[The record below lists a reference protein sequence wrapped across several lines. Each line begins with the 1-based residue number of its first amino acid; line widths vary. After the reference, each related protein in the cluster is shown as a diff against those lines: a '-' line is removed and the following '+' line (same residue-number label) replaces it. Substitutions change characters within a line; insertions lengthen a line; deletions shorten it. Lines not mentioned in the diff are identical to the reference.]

1 MEYSTSSD
9 KHQAEKN
16 WEEIGIQLEMDTTS
30 LRNVRARNTD
40 KDDYPC
46 HKSDLAFREMLVEW
60 LKQNKHPPTWL
71 SFVEAL
77 DRLKICQN
85 LASHLRSKFCKSL
98 SSLIG
103 RCVH

>member
-1 MEYSTSSD
+1 MMEYSISSD

-16 WEEIGIQLEMDTTS
+16 WEEIGIQLEMDITS
-30 LRNVRARNTD
+30 LRNIRARNTD
-40 KDDYPC
+40 KDGND
-46 HKSDLAFREMLVEW
+46 KSDLAFREMLVEW

-71 SFVEAL
+71 SFVVAL

-85 LASHLRSKFCKSL
+85 LANHLRPKFCKSL

>member
-1 MEYSTSSD
+1 MMEYSISSD

-16 WEEIGIQLEMDTTS
+16 WEEIGIQLEMDITS
-30 LRNVRARNTD
+30 LRNIRARNTD
-40 KDDYPC
+40 NNDY
-46 HKSDLAFREMLVEW
+46 HMSDLAFREMLVEW

-85 LASHLRSKFCKSL
+85 LANHLRSKFCKSL

-103 RCVH
+103 RCVN